1 MVSADEEA
9 PKRRLRSP
17 KRGRFDDRD
26 LVPQK
31 APLGLRKKMPPG
43 EAAMEGITM
52 SEKTVPAGA
61 ENQKEPLPA
70 QPLPPAETPPEPA
83 PPPEPQKKEKKGKKK
98 KGGQADSNQ
107 PARNKFADKKKRRL
121 PKWIKIVVFLLILAA
136 IGYGVYTLLQRLT
149 TQEETDNLQVGMAIR
164 GPLAQNVTGYG
175 VIRPQQEAKYGDKT
189 RGEVVE
195 VAVEA
200 GQTVHAGDL
209 LFVVDPSEFQE
220 ELDEAYDAVESARQ
234 RVEEAQR
241 AIDDLT
247 FTAPFSGK
255 LIDAPTFRQG
265 QEVAAGASLGKLV
278 DDSTLKLAS
287 YYSYAYEN
295 EIHPGMAVRV
305 SIPDSMAEVE
315 GVVDSVDYI
324 RKIQDG
330 AVLFRAN
337 ISIPNTGTLSAG
349 VYAAAA
355 IPTEAGDIMPADSG
369 KLENAREEEIS
380 LKAGGTVAY
389 SSVMDYGEYTQ
400 GQTLVTLTS
409 TTTGPALDNARKSY
423 DAAVKRVSELE
434 KDMQNTEIRSE
445 IDGMISSVV
454 VKVGDKLTASG
465 TPVITVSDTSSLV
478 VEANIDE
485 LDMSKIAVGMPVE
498 VTTGDSS
505 DPENVPTIGT
515 LVELSYEAKSDSNE
529 MGGAAYFPVK
539 IAIDSDGRLL
549 PNMNVNYKINTTLL
563 DDCLQIPSSAV
574 IYTEAG
580 VTAFVRPAEGA
591 TYENIAE
598 DVPADQIPEGFIA
611 VSIEI
616 GIADERNTQV
626 LSGLNEGDEVYMTS
640 VSQEDMY
647 GEAMVGA
654 AFPAARLF
662 RR

>member
-1 MVSADEEA
+1 
-9 PKRRLRSP
+9 
-17 KRGRFDDRD
+17 
-26 LVPQK
+26 
-31 APLGLRKKMPPG
+31 
-43 EAAMEGITM
+43 M
-52 SEKTVPAGA
+52 SEQKVPNGA
-61 ENQKEPLPA
+61 EPMTGPLPA
-70 QPLPPAETPPEPA
+70 QPLPPAEPA
-83 PPPEPQKKEKKGKKK
+83 PPRQEETGKEETGKKAKKEKKSRKEKKQAAQS
-98 KGGQADSNQ
+98 GSGQ
-107 PARNKFADKKKRRL
+107 PVRNKFADKKKRHL
-121 PKWIKIVVFLLILAA
+121 PKWIKITIFLLILAA
-136 IGYGVYTLLQRLT
+136 IGYGVYVLLQRLT
-149 TQEETDNLQVGMAIR
+149 AQEEQDNLQVGMVTR

-175 VIRPQQEAKYGDKT
+175 TIRPQQEAKYGDKT

-195 VAVEA
+195 VAVQA
-200 GQTVHAGDL
+200 GDTVHAGDL

-220 ELDEAYDAVESARQ
+220 ELDEAYDAVEAARQ
-234 RVEEAQR
+234 RVEEAQK
-241 AIDDLT
+241 AMEDLT

-255 LIDAPTFRQG
+255 LIGAPTFRQG
-265 QEVAAGASLGKLV
+265 QEVSGGTALGKLI

-295 EIHPGMAVRV
+295 DIRPGMAVRV
-305 SIPDSMAEVE
+305 SIPDSMAQVD

-324 RKIQDG
+324 HKIQDG

-349 VYAAAA
+349 AYAAAA
-355 IPTEAGDIMPADSG
+355 IPLDNGEMIMPADSG
-369 KLENAREEEIS
+369 KLENAREEEIA
-380 LKAGGTVAY
+380 LKAGGKIITSA
-389 SSVMDYGEYTQ
+389 VMDYGEYHQ
-400 GQTLVTLTS
+400 GQVLVSLSNDTLA
-409 TTTGPALDNARKSY
+409 PALENARKSY
-423 DAAVKRVSELE
+423 DAAAKRVGELE
-434 KDMQNTEIRSE
+434 KDMQSTEIRSE

-505 DPENVPTIGT
+505 DPENVPTIGK

-529 MGGAAYFPVK
+529 MGGVAYFPVK

-580 VTAFVRPAEGA
+580 VTAFVRPMEGSE
-591 TYENIAE
+591 YENIAE
-598 DVPADQIPEGFIA
+598 DVPAEQIPEGFIA
-611 VSIEI
+611 VPIEI
-616 GIADERNTQV
+616 GIADEFHTQV
-626 LSGLNEGDEVYMTS
+626 ISGLNEGDEVYMTS
-640 VSQEDMY
+640 ASQEEMY
-647 GEAMVGA
+647 GEVMAGT
-654 AFPAARLF
+654 AFPAALAL

>member
-1 MVSADEEA
+1 
-9 PKRRLRSP
+9 
-17 KRGRFDDRD
+17 
-26 LVPQK
+26 
-31 APLGLRKKMPPG
+31 
-43 EAAMEGITM
+43 MEGVTM
-52 SEKTVPAGA
+52 SEKTAPAGA
-61 ENQKEPLPA
+61 ETQKEALPV

-83 PPPEPQKKEKKGKKK
+83 LSPAPQGKEKKGKKK
-98 KGGQADSNQ
+98 KSEPANPNQ
-107 PARNKFADKKKRRL
+107 PVRNKFADKKKRRL
-121 PKWIKIVVFLLILAA
+121 PKWIKITVFLLILSAL
-136 IGYGVYTLLQRLT
+136 GYGVYTLLQRMT
-149 TQEETDNLQVGMAIR
+149 TQEGQDNLQVGMVTR

-189 RGEVVE
+189 RGQVVE

-220 ELDEAYDAVESARQ
+220 ELDEAYDAVEAARQ

-241 AIDDLT
+241 AIEDLT
-247 FTAPFSGK
+247 FSAPFSGK
-255 LIDAPTFRQG
+255 LVDAPTFRQG
-265 QEVAAGASLGKLV
+265 QEVPAGAALGKLI
-278 DDSTLKLAS
+278 DDSTLKLSS

-295 EIHPGMAVRV
+295 DVRPGMTVRV

-349 VYAAAA
+349 AYAAAA

-380 LKAGGTVAY
+380 LKSGGKVAY

-400 GQTLVTLTS
+400 GQVMVTLTS
-409 TTTGPALDNARKSY
+409 TTTGPALDNARKAY
-423 DAAVKRVSELE
+423 EAAVKRVSELE

-465 TPVITVSDTSSLV
+465 TPVVTVSDTSSLV

-505 DPENVPTIGT
+505 DPENVPSMGS
-515 LVELSYEAKSDSNE
+515 LVELSYEAKTDSNE

-580 VTAFVRPAEGA
+580 VTAFVRPAEGS
-591 TYENIAE
+591 TYENVAE
-598 DVPADQIPEGFIA
+598 EVPADQIPEGFIA
-611 VSIEI
+611 VPIKI
-616 GIADERNTQV
+616 GIADEHNTQV
-626 LSGLNEGDEVYMTS
+626 ISGLNEGDEVYMTS
-640 VSQEDMY
+640 ASQEDMY
-647 GEAMVGA
+647 GGVMVGA
-654 AFPAARLF
+654 AFPAARLL

>member
-1 MVSADEEA
+1 
-9 PKRRLRSP
+9 
-17 KRGRFDDRD
+17 
-26 LVPQK
+26 
-31 APLGLRKKMPPG
+31 
-43 EAAMEGITM
+43 M
-52 SEKTVPAGA
+52 SEQKVPNGA
-61 ENQKEPLPA
+61 EPMAEPLPA
-70 QPLPPAETPPEPA
+70 QPLPAAETPPERPEPA
-83 PPPEPQKKEKKGKKK
+83 PPQQPEKQGKQSRKSKKEQKKAA
-98 KGGQADSNQ
+98 QANPGQ
-107 PARNKFADKKKRRL
+107 PARNKFADKKKRHL
-121 PKWIKIVVFLLILAA
+121 PKWIKITLFLLILAA
-136 IGYGVYTLLQRLT
+136 VGYGVYTLLQRLT
-149 TQEETDNLQVGMAIR
+149 TKEEQNDIQVGVVTR

-175 VIRPQQEAKYGDKT
+175 TIRPQQEAKYGDKT

-195 VAVEA
+195 VAVQA
-200 GQTVHAGDL
+200 GDTVHAGDL

-241 AIDDLT
+241 AMEDLT

-265 QEVAAGASLGKLV
+265 QEVSGGTALGKLI

-295 EIHPGMAVRV
+295 DIHPGMAVRV
-305 SIPDSMAEVE
+305 SIPDSMAEVD

-349 VYAAAA
+349 AYAAAA
-355 IPTEAGDIMPADSG
+355 IPTDTGELIMPADSG

-380 LKAGGTVAY
+380 LKAGGKVITSA
-389 SSVMDYGEYTQ
+389 VMDYGEYRQ
-400 GQTLVTLTS
+400 GQVLVSLSNDTL
-409 TTTGPALDNARKSY
+409 GPALENARKSY

-434 KDMQNTEIRSE
+434 ADMQNTEIRSE

-505 DPENVPTIGT
+505 DPENIPTIGT
-515 LVELSYEAKSDSNE
+515 LVELSYEAKTDSNE
-529 MGGAAYFPVK
+529 MGGVAYFPVK
-539 IAIDSDGRLL
+539 IAIDSDGKLL

-580 VTAFVRPAEGA
+580 VTAFVRPMEGSE
-591 TYENIAE
+591 YDNIAE

-611 VSIEI
+611 VTIEI
-616 GIADERNTQV
+616 GIADEHNTQV
-626 LSGLNEGDEVYMTS
+626 VSGLNEGDEVYMTS
-640 VSQEDMY
+640 ASQEDMY
-647 GEAMVGA
+647 GMAYAGA
-654 AFPAARLF
+654 AFPAARLL

>member
-1 MVSADEEA
+1 
-9 PKRRLRSP
+9 
-17 KRGRFDDRD
+17 
-26 LVPQK
+26 
-31 APLGLRKKMPPG
+31 
-43 EAAMEGITM
+43 M
-52 SEKTVPAGA
+52 SEKIAPTGA
-61 ENQKEPLPA
+61 ETQNEALPV

-83 PPPEPQKKEKKGKKK
+83 PPPAPQGKEKKGKKK
-98 KGGQADSNQ
+98 KDVQNNPNQ

-121 PKWIKIVVFLLILAA
+121 PKWIKVTVFLIVLAA
-136 IGYGVYTLLQRLT
+136 MGYGVYTLLQRMT
-149 TQEETDNLQVGMAIR
+149 AQEEQDNLQVGMVTR

-175 VIRPQQEAKYGDKT
+175 TIRPQQEAKYGDKT

-241 AIDDLT
+241 AIEELT

-255 LIDAPTFRQG
+255 LVDAPTFRQG
-265 QEVAAGASLGKLV
+265 QEVPAGTSLGKLV
-278 DDSTLKLAS
+278 DDSTLKLSS

-295 EIHPGMAVRV
+295 DIRPGMAVRV

-349 VYAAAA
+349 AYAAAA

-380 LKAGGTVAY
+380 LKAGGKVAF

-400 GQTLVTLTS
+400 GQVLITLTS
-409 TTTGPALDNARKSY
+409 TTTGPALENAQKSY
-423 DAAVKRVSELE
+423 DAAVKRVNELE

-505 DPENVPTIGT
+505 DPENIPTIGS

-539 IAIDSDGRLL
+539 IAIESDGRLL

-580 VTAFVRPAEGA
+580 VTAFVRPAEGS
-591 TYENIAE
+591 TYETIVE

-611 VSIEI
+611 VPIEI
-616 GIADERNTQV
+616 GIADERNTRV
-626 LSGLNEGDEVYMTS
+626 ISGLNEGDEVYMTS
-640 VSQEDMY
+640 ATQEDMY
-647 GEAMVGA
+647 SEVMIGA
-654 AFPAARLF
+654 AFPAARLL